1 MADFWNTIGV
11 TMTHFVYGLSGIW
24 SWLTETELWTWKN
37 VTYTPLGLFG
47 IGFGAII
54 AVIIIKEIIF

>member
-1 MADFWNTIGV
+1 MANFWNTIGI
-11 TMTHFVYGLSGIW
+11 TMTGFLKGLSGIW
-24 SWLTETELWTWKN
+24 SWLTETNLWTWDG

-47 IGFGAII
+47 IGLGAII